1 MESQSPENTLRID
14 PEDVEIG
21 WTVAEIRQRLV
32 DGGRPIPRGMLRKME
47 KDPRASVRKLG
58 GQIRRRN
65 ETSRIERSRLR
76 SLLSVERR
84 LRASGVSS
92 IAGVD
97 EVGVGPL
104 AGPVVA
110 AAVVFPPGAAIEG
123 VDDSKRLREK
133 ERERLAPVI
142 SERALGVGIGLADV
156 DEIDQLNVY
165 QAALLSMKRAVE
177 NLPVLP
183 EHILVDAR
191 SIPGLD
197 VPQSAL
203 RKGDQVSFSIAAASI
218 VAKTHRDALMRK
230 LDRRHPEYGFGRHKG
245 YGTPEHQRAIRQ
257 HGLLPVHRKSF
268 LSLEEI
274 RGEYSPTFYQLKRE
288 LGEVGSE
295 DGLES
300 LEKKLI
306 SCHSTLASQ
315 ETRKLRILVGRRW
328 QQLRN
333 RHGSG

>member
-1 MESQSPENTLRID
+1 MESQSPENTLFTD

-21 WTVAEIRQRLV
+21 GTAAEIRQRFV
-32 DGGRPIPRGMLRKME
+32 DGGRPVPPRMLRKME
-47 KDPRASVRKLG
+47 RDSRASVRRLCG
-58 GQIRRRN
+58 LIRRRN
-65 ETSRIERSRLR
+65 ETSRIERTRLR
-76 SLLSVERR
+76 TLLKVERR

-97 EVGVGPL
+97 EVGVGSL

-110 AAVVFPPGAAIEG
+110 AAVVFPPGTVIQG

-165 QAALLSMKRAVE
+165 QAALLSMRRAIE
-177 NLPVLP
+177 NLPLLP
-183 EHILVDAR
+183 EHVLVDAR

-197 VPQSAL
+197 IPQSAL
-203 RKGDQVSFSIAAASI
+203 KKGDQVSFSIAAASI
-218 VAKTHRDALMRK
+218 VAKAHRDALMRK

-245 YGTPEHQRAIRQ
+245 YGTPEHQKAIRQ
-257 HGLLPVHRKSF
+257 HGLLPMHRKSF
-268 LSLEEI
+268 LFLEEV
-274 RGEYSPTFYQLKRE
+274 RGEYSPLFYQLKTE
-288 LGEVGSE
+288 LGGVGSE

-300 LEKKLI
+300 LEKKLLCCRV
-306 SCHSTLASQ
+306 SLESQ
-315 ETRKLRILVGRRW
+315 ETRKLRILLGRRR
-328 QQLRN
+328 QQFRG
-333 RHGSG
+333 RDGTG